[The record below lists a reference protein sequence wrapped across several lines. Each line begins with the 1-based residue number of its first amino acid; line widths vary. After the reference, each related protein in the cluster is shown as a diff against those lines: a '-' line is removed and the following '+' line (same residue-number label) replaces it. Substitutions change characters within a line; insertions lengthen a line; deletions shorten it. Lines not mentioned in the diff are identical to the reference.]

1 METRSEK
8 NLDIALEIEKD
19 ERKTKNKKVLKIL
32 LWIFIPLFL
41 VFTILYTTLRFI
53 GNYGIVVREYA
64 NYNAFFPKE
73 ISGLKIIQ
81 FSDIH
86 YNKYSSIGKIEKM
99 VKLINKAKPDIVV
112 FTGDL
117 IDPEYQ
123 IDRDTK
129 EKIMVEFNSINSK
142 YGKYAIKGDE
152 DKDEFKEIFDNSNF
166 KILENT
172 IEKIYIGS
180 SIIDLIALNEE
191 YLKDNIMKNDSNFSI
206 VLVHKPDLAD
216 QIIKD
221 YNAQIIMAGHSLNGQ
236 IVLPLFGPLIKKE
249 GAKKYPSSYYRINNT
264 DLYVSGGL
272 GNSNYEF
279 RLFNHPSV
287 NFYRLRTSK

>member
-19 ERKTKNKKVLKIL
+19 KKRTKNKKVFKVL

-41 VFTILYTTLRFI
+41 VFIVLYTTLRFI

-64 NYNAFFPKE
+64 NYNAFFPEK

-86 YNKYSSIGKIEKM
+86 YNKYSSVSKIEKM
-99 VKLINKAKPDIVV
+99 VKLINKTNPDIVV

-117 IDPEYQ
+117 IDSEYQ
-123 IDRDTK
+123 IDKETK
-129 EKIMVEFNSINSK
+129 EKIMNEFNNIKSK

-166 KILENT
+166 EILENT

-180 SIIDLIALNEE
+180 STIDLIALNED
-191 YLKDNIMKNDSNFSI
+191 YNKDSVTKNDSNFSI

-249 GAKKYPSSYYRINNT
+249 GAKKYCSSYYRINNT

-272 GNSNYEF
+272 GNSKYEF
-279 RLFNHPSV
+279 RLFNHPSI
-287 NFYRLRTSK
+287 NFYRLRTNK